1 MGNVKLVNMLTT
13 VLVSFF
19 KKFYSSKMC
28 DQHFARFLSFETV
41 HELPF
46 SNFSNKFNKSWCKVN
61 SPFTNT
67 S

>member
-1 MGNVKLVNMLTT
+1 MGNVKMVNMLTT

-46 SNFSNKFNKSWCKVN
+46 SNFSSLMDLK
-61 SPFTNT
+61 
-67 S
+67 